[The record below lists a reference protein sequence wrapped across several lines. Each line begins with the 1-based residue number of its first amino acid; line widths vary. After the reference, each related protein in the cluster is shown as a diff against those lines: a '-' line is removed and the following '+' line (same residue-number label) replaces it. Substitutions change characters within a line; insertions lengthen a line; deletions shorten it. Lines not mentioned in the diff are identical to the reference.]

1 MKRSA
6 LLLGGVAFLQLA
18 GCMTEEV
25 DTTSTGEDVPSFE
38 EFEASVAREPDTG
51 IYIVNGDEP
60 VGSRDALYAFY
71 ERLYLGEGSL
81 IVNTV
86 NGADDVWTA
95 TEKRNLTYCIGN
107 FGANQAAVV
116 AAVTAATA
124 AWEAAA
130 DVDYVHVPSQDGA
143 LCTANNPNV
152 VFDIRSTW
160 VPFYIARAFFP
171 SSPRNQSNVLIS
183 TSAFTGLQPP
193 LTLTG
198 VLTHELGHTLGFRHE
213 HTRPEA
219 GTCFEDNNWRPLT
232 GYDRDSTM
240 HYPQCNGNSAKDLTL
255 TDWDRQ
261 GAASLYGEPDGD
273 PDPDPDPEETTRTF
287 TGSLNWFARSVTL
300 PAFSVV
306 PATTFS
312 VATTGSRNLDLYV
325 AFGRAPTESSYD
337 CRSNGATGT
346 ESCVR
351 PVPAGATSAQVLI
364 VSRAL
369 LANTYSATVTFTE
382 P

>member
-18 GCMTEEV
+18 GCVAEEV

-60 VGSRDALYAFY
+60 VGSRALLREFY
-71 ERLYLGEGSL
+71 DRLYHGEGSL

-86 NGADDVWTA
+86 NGNDDVWTA
-95 TEKRNLTYCIGN
+95 TEKRNLTYCIGS

-116 AAVTAATA
+116 AAFTAATA

-130 DVDYVHVPSQDGA
+130 DVDFVHVPAEDGA
-143 LCTANNPNV
+143 ACTASNPRV
-152 VFDIRSTW
+152 VFDVRSTW
-160 VPFYIARAFFP
+160 VPLYIARAFFP

-183 TSAFTGLQPP
+183 TTAFSGLQPP

-255 TDWDRQ
+255 TDWDRE
-261 GAASLYGEPDGD
+261 GASALYGEPDGGG
-273 PDPDPDPEETTRTF
+273 PGDPEETTRTF
-287 TGSLNWFARSVTL
+287 SGNIWFFGRATL
-300 PAFSVV
+300 PTLSVV
-306 PATTFS
+306 PGTTFS
-312 VATTGSRNLDLYV
+312 AATTGSRNLDLYV
-325 AFGRAPTESSYD
+325 AFGRAPTETDYD

-351 PVPAGATSAQVLI
+351 QVPAGATNAQVLI

-369 LANTYSATVTFTE
+369 LQATYSATVTYTE

>member
-6 LLLGGVAFLQLA
+6 LLLGGVAILQLA

-60 VGSRDALYAFY
+60 IGSREALHDFY
-71 ERLYLGEGSL
+71 ERLYQGDGAL

-86 NGADDVWTA
+86 GGVDDKWND
-95 TEKRNLTYCIGN
+95 TEKKNLTYCIGN

-116 AAVTAATA
+116 AAINAATA

-130 DVDYVHVPSQDGA
+130 DVDYVHVPAEDGSR
-143 LCTANNPNV
+143 CTANNQNV
-152 VFDIRSTW
+152 VFDIRSTINPLY
-160 VPFYIARAFFP
+160 VARAFFP

-183 TSAFTGLQPP
+183 TSAFSGLPAP

-261 GAASLYGEPDGD
+261 GVSSLYGEPGGGGGD
-273 PDPDPDPEETTRTF
+273 PGEVTETFSGTI
-287 TGSLNWFARSVTL
+287 WFFGRAVL
-300 PAFSVV
+300 PTFSVE
-306 PATTFS
+306 PGTAFS
-312 VATTGSRNLDLYV
+312 VATTGSRNIDLYV

-346 ESCVR
+346 ESCAR
-351 PVPAGATSAQVLI
+351 TVPSGATNAQVLI

-369 LANTYSATVTFTE
+369 LNSTYSATVTYTE

>member
-6 LLLGGVAFLQLA
+6 LLLGGVVFLQLA

-25 DTTSTGEDVPSFE
+25 DTTSTGEDVPSFD

-60 VGSRDALYAFY
+60 VADRDALYAFY
-71 ERLYLGEGSL
+71 QRLYLGEGSL

-86 NGADDVWTA
+86 NGADDKWSDTA
-95 TEKRNLTYCIGN
+95 KKNLTYCISDT
-107 FGANQAAVV
+107 FGANKPAMV
-116 AAVTAATA
+116 AAMAAATG

-130 DVDYVHVPSQDGA
+130 DVDFQYVSSSDGN
-143 LCTANNPNV
+143 CTAFGRGNL
-152 VFDIRSTW
+152 VFDVRPVNTTL
-160 VPFYIARAFFP
+160 YIARAFFP
-171 SSPRNQSNVLIS
+171 SSPNFQKNVLVAN
-183 TSAFTGLQPP
+183 SAFQGLPAP
-193 LTLTG
+193 ITLIG

-240 HYPQCNGNSAKDLTL
+240 HYPQCNGNNAKDLTL

-261 GAASLYGEPDGD
+261 GAAALYGAPGGGPD
-273 PDPDPDPEETTRTF
+273 PDPDPDQTTRTF
-287 TGSLNWFARSVTL
+287 SGNIWFFGSATL
-300 PAFSVV
+300 PTLSVV
-306 PATTFS
+306 PGTSFS
-312 VATTGSRNLDLYV
+312 VATTGSRNIDLYV

-337 CRSNGATGT
+337 CRSNGSTGT

-351 PVPAGATSAQVLI
+351 QVPAGATTAQVLI

-369 LANTYSATVTFTE
+369 LPTTYSATATFTQ